1 MSASGRV
8 LLVDDDAELT
18 ALLERGLTRRGFAV
32 TSAASAASALAHL
45 AAHDVDVVVTDL
57 HLSGLGAG
65 PGGLDLAARAVE
77 HRPGLPVIVIT
88 AFGSF
93 DTAIAA
99 IRAGA
104 YDFLTK
110 PVQIEVLAMAAE
122 RAVAHRR
129 LVDEVVR
136 LRQQVTSGRA
146 TTWLGDSEAMQ
157 KVEDLIARVAA
168 TDASVLITGES
179 GTGKEVVARELHQR
193 SRRAAGPLIAINCA
207 AMPEHLLESE
217 LFGHVKGAFTD
228 ARTARAGLFAQASG
242 GTLVLDE
249 IGELPVALQAKLL
262 RALQERKVRPV
273 GGDAETAFDVRL
285 LSATNRDLEA
295 RIEERAFRDDLF
307 YRINVVH
314 LALPPLRARGADVLQ
329 LAQRFVAETA
339 SRFGKEVRG
348 ISAQAAQKLTAY
360 SWPGNVRELGN
371 AIERAVAMTR
381 FSDITVEDLPEKI
394 RSHQPTTMVV
404 AGDDPSEL
412 LPIEEVERRYIL
424 HVLAVVGNN
433 RTLASQ
439 VLGLDRKT
447 LYRKLKSYG
456 VGE

>member
-1 MSASGRV
+1 MTAAGKV
-8 LLVDDDAELT
+8 LLIDDDAELT
-18 ALLERGLTRRGFAV
+18 ALLERGLSRRGFAV
-32 TSAASAASALAHL
+32 TCASTAAAALAHL
-45 AAHDVDVVVTDL
+45 DEHDVDLVITDL
-57 HLSGLGAG
+57 HLQG
-65 PGGLDLAARAVE
+65 PGGLELAERVVAN
-77 HRPGLPVIVIT
+77 RPGLPVIVIT
-88 AFGSF
+88 AFGSL

-129 LVDEVVR
+129 LVEEVVR
-136 LRQQVTSGRA
+136 LRQQVTAGRGA
-146 TTWLGDSEAMQ
+146 GSTWLGDSEAMRR
-157 KVEDLIARVAA
+157 VEDLIGRVAA

-193 SRRAAGPLIAINCA
+193 SRRAAGPMIAINCA

-228 ARTARAGLFAQASG
+228 ARSSRAGLFVNASG
-242 GTLVLDE
+242 GTLFLDE

-262 RALQERKVRPV
+262 RALQERKVRPI
-273 GGDAETAFDVRL
+273 GGDVEVEFDVRL
-285 LSATNRDLEA
+285 ISATNRDLEA

-329 LAQRFVAETA
+329 LAQRFVTDTA
-339 SRFGKEVRG
+339 ARFGKEVRG
-348 ISAQAAQKLTAY
+348 ISATAAHKLTAY
-360 SWPGNVRELGN
+360 AWPGNVRELAN
-371 AIERAVAMTR
+371 AVERAVAMTR
-381 FSDITVEDLPEKI
+381 FSDITVEDLPDKI
-394 RSHQPTTMVV
+394 RSYTPSTMVV
-404 AGDDPSEL
+404 AGDDPTEL
-412 LPIEEVERRYIL
+412 VPVEEVERRYIL
-424 HVLAVVGNN
+424 HVLQVVGNN